1 MERNLK
7 FLKTMSVA
15 EFKAK
20 HQVEKIEV
28 KKNEHTGK
36 CFFVYGFETGACSK
50 KAESGE
56 LTTPVISEVCSAET
70 GYMFFLLHQQGEG
83 GAITLATL

>member
-15 EFKAK
+15 EFKALQ
-20 HQVEKIEV
+20 QVEKIEI
-28 KKNEHTGK
+28 KRNEHTGK

-50 KAESGE
+50 KVETGD
-56 LTTPVISEVCSAET
+56 LTMPVISEVCSAET
-70 GYMFFLLHQQGEG
+70 GDMFFLLHQQGEG
-83 GAITLATL
+83 GATTLATL